1 MSPYYDSPMPE
12 LSFQGDNPKCLGC
25 PALKK
30 NLPIHTILDYEYD
43 DSPVDILFL
52 SDSPKMFEGE
62 YVSFRPQEFRVI
74 MQELSDLGVL
84 NKFKVAFTTAVKCPS
99 ITSENLSTGIKKKC
113 VAHLYDTID
122 HYKPSLVFAC
132 GKVATT
138 MLYGKAKEEGKVR
151 GKVDWLK
158 TPEGHEFRVVPII
171 HPFQVVAEPKNAY
184 LFSKDLHNAVNNELL
199 GKSSEAKVPYTMPL
213 SIEELNSV
221 SDEFI
226 DTDKD
231 LAVDIETTG
240 LNFLEDTIHTVSMTL
255 VDRDTGELGRTLVLP
270 IDHKEA
276 KLGYK
281 IKGAFLTFVC
291 KAMANKKNRKILQN
305 AGFDL
310 KFMKRYGVDEVYNV
324 YDTKLLQHL
333 YREDVPKS
341 LADLVSYYFP
351 EEKF

>member
-1 MSPYYDSPMPE
+1 MQQF
-12 LSFQGDNPKCLGC
+12 SFTEPNSKCEGC
-25 PALKK
+25 PALLQ
-30 NLPIHTILDYEYD
+30 NLPRHTILDYEYD
-43 DSPVDILFL
+43 ESPVDILFL

-62 YVSFRPQEFRVI
+62 YVSFRAHEFRVI
-74 MQELSDLGVL
+74 MQHLRDLDVL
-84 NKFKVAFTTAVKCPS
+84 DKFKIGFTTAVKCPNIS
-99 ITSENLSTGIKKKC
+99 SDNLTTGIRKKC
-113 VAHLYDTID
+113 AAHLQDTIE
-122 HYKPSLVFAC
+122 HYKPKLVFAC

-151 GKVDWLK
+151 GKVDTLK
-158 TPEGHEFRVVPII
+158 TTNGFEYKVVPII

-184 LFSKDLHNAVNNELL
+184 LFSTDLQNGVNNELL
-199 GKSSEAKVPYTMPL
+199 GKSKDAKVPYIMPL
-213 SIEELNSV
+213 SISELDDVKS
-221 SDEFI
+221 EFI
-226 DTDKD
+226 DTEMDI
-231 LAVDIETTG
+231 AIDIETTG
-240 LNFLEDTIHTVSMTL
+240 LNFLEDTIHTISMTL
-255 VDRDTGELGRTLVLP
+255 VNRNTGDIGKTLVLP

-281 IKGAFLTFVC
+281 IKGAFLDFVC

-310 KFMKRYGVDEVYNV
+310 KFMKRYGVDDVYNV

>member
-1 MSPYYDSPMPE
+1 MQE
-12 LSFQGDNPKCLGC
+12 FSFTGTNPKCEGC
-25 PALKK
+25 PALAQH
-30 NLPIHTILDYEYD
+30 LPRHTILDYEYEEA
-43 DSPVDILFL
+43 PVDILFI

-74 MQELSDLGVL
+74 MQDLRELGVL
-84 NKFKVAFTTAVKCPS
+84 NNFKVAFTTSVKCPN
-99 ITSENLSTGIKKKC
+99 ITPDSLSTGIRKKC
-113 VAHLYDTID
+113 AAHLYDTID
-122 HYKPSLVFAC
+122 HYKPKLTFAC
-132 GKVATT
+132 GKMATT
-138 MLYGKAKEEGKVR
+138 MLYGKAREEGKVR
-151 GKVDWLK
+151 GKVDVLK
-158 TPEGHEFRVVPII
+158 TPSGFVYKVVPII

-184 LFSKDLHNAVNNELL
+184 LFSTDLHNAVNNELL
-199 GKSSEAKVPYTMPL
+199 GKSKDARVPYTMPM
-213 SIEELNSV
+213 SIAEL
-221 SDEFI
+221 DEVRDDFI

-255 VDRDTGELGRTLVLP
+255 VDRETGELGRTLVLP